1 MKRAVG
7 RVMGRPE
14 DGHAAHETSDGG
26 DDAGYT
32 AIVEK
37 VSVRLGI
44 LSVM

>member
-1 MKRAVG
+1 MKRAVV
-7 RVMGRPE
+7 RVMARPE
-14 DGHAAHETSDGG
+14 VGNAAHETSDGG

-32 AIVEK
+32 VIVER